1 MKIDV
6 QDGFAILV
14 NIVTRNKT
22 HQDYK
27 RTVELADLLKKLVT
41 GVGSNDLL
49 KRFVPREDDR
59 WFRQREMIT
68 QTITPSW
75 SERMMSPF
83 YKVPRVKPI
92 KKTIDWDGGDTQE
105 LKVLMDEA
113 LSKFNGDLSLD
124 DFLESFY
131 VPMSVIDPNA
141 WLITLFED
149 FDYRTEKPTTYASFV
164 PSEFAIDFQYTN
176 NTLDYLI
183 VRRPSQ
189 YKCIDG
195 SIMGGFRYQ
204 MYLYDE
210 VIQFTQVD
218 KKIGEKYN
226 DGSTFVLSGYD
237 GTLQDYIRIDQER
250 TFAIE
255 YFEPKAGEVPAI
267 RVGYKP
273 DMTTDGRTYV
283 NPFNS
288 ALPYFMKSI
297 KAVSELDLSMAVHAF
312 PQKIQYVPKCT
323 GDPVSPELSC
333 NNGYTTTG
341 AVCKICKGS
350 GVQAHTSAQDAITLS
365 LPRDPDKAFDLTKLV
380 HYVNVDTQSVRFQNE
395 YINSLEDKAIKA
407 MFNSDIFVSDTVAS
421 TATEKQIDMQSVY
434 DTVYP
439 FGKKFSTIWRK
450 QVSIV
455 SAYLGVK
462 EGIIVEHAFPKDF
475 KFKTEGDLMTELATA
490 TQSQAPSYIREDIS
504 SDLAEIRYVDRP
516 TELQRLRVKQL
527 FDPFKGKTE
536 SQIIYIISNNLCR
549 KYDKILWSAFTTIF
563 TELEEEGLYSINP
576 YWFYDLAY
584 SKQKV
589 LVDAK
594 VAQYTT
600 AIDGEQPAAQPF
612 SAFTQNEDNIGK
624 IPLAIQQLSLAKV
637 RAMES
642 GDTQLSESISNK
654 IESLIDK
661 VGGGDANISQI
672 MNGEITSQQL
682 D

>member
-1 MKIDV
+1 MKIDI
-6 QDGFAILV
+6 QDGFTILANV
-14 NIVTRNKT
+14 IRTNST
-22 HQDYK
+22 HQDYN
-27 RTVELADLLKKLVT
+27 RTVQLAELLKRLVT
-41 GVGSNDLL
+41 GVGANELL
-49 KRFVPREDDR
+49 KRFVPREDEK
-59 WFRQREMIT
+59 WFKQRELIT
-68 QTITPSW
+68 QTITPAW

-92 KKTIDWDGGDTQE
+92 KKTIDWDDGDTQE
-105 LKVLMDEA
+105 RKAFVDEA
-113 LSKFNGDLSLD
+113 LLNFNGDLSLD

-141 WLITLFED
+141 WLITLFES
-149 FDYRTEKPTTYASFV
+149 FDYRTETPTTYASFI
-164 PSEFAIDFQYTN
+164 PSEYAIDFQYTN

-183 VRRPSQ
+183 VKLPHQ
-189 YKCIDG
+189 YKCMDG
-195 SIMGGFRYQ
+195 KIQMGHRYQ

-210 VIQFTQVD
+210 VIQFSQVD
-218 KKIGEKYN
+218 KEVGDRYQ
-226 DGSTFVLSGYD
+226 DGATFVLSGYD

-250 TFAIE
+250 VFIID

-341 AVCKICKGS
+341 AICKVCKGT

-380 HYVNVDTQSVRFQNE
+380 HYVNVDTESVRFQNE
-395 YINSLEDKAIKA
+395 YINSLEDKAVKA
-407 MFNSDIFVSDTVAS
+407 MFNSDIFVSDVVAS

-439 FGKKFSTIWRK
+439 FGKKFSAVWRK

-462 EGIIVEHAFPKDF
+462 ENIIIEHAFPKDF

-490 TQSQAPSYIREDIS
+490 TTSQAPSYIREDIS
-504 SDLAEIRYVDRP
+504 SDLAELRYVDRP
-516 TELQRLRVKQL
+516 TELQRLRVKQM

-563 TELEEEGLYSINP
+563 TELEEEGLYSLNP
-576 YWFYDLAY
+576 YWFYDLSY
-584 SKQKV
+584 SKQKL

-594 VAQYTT
+594 VAQYTI
-600 AIDGEQPAAQPF
+600 AIDGEQPTAQPF
-612 SAFTQNEDNIGK
+612 SAFTQNTDNIGK

-642 GDTQLSESISNK
+642 GDQQLSDSISNK
-654 IESLIDK
+654 IESLINK
-661 VGGGDANISQI
+661 VGGEDVNMTQV
-672 MNGEITSQQL
+672 MNGEMTTEAL